1 MFKDNTS
8 GIVHTCFILSSS
20 SGGLESKTSGRVGR
34 EGLHHRLRSGIDDR
48 DRIATV
54 MGDIDKT
61 GDRINRDK
69 SWVRAYIH
77 HLGYKTCDNIDDRN
91 RIVTKSTGDVK

>member
-8 GIVHTCFILSSS
+8 GIVHPCFTLSSS
-20 SGGLESKTSGRVGR
+20 SGGLESKTSGRVR
-34 EGLHHRLRSGIDDR
+34 KEGLHYLLRSAIDDR

-54 MGDIDKT
+54 MGDIYKT

-77 HLGYKTCDNIDDRN
+77 HLGCQTRDNIDGRYCYRAN
-91 RIVTKSTGDVK
+91 G

>member
-8 GIVHTCFILSSS
+8 NVVHPCFTLSSN
-20 SGGLESKTSGRVGR
+20 SGGLKSKTGGRFGR

-48 DRIATV
+48 NRIATV
-54 MGDIDKT
+54 MSDIYKA
-61 GDRINRDK
+61 GDRINRVK

-77 HLGYKTCDNIDDRN
+77 HLGYKTCDNIYDRN

>member
-61 GDRINRDK
+61 GDRVNRNK

-77 HLGYKTCDNIDDRN
+77 HLGYKTSDNIDDRN
-91 RIVTKSTGDVK
+91 RIVTEPTGNVK